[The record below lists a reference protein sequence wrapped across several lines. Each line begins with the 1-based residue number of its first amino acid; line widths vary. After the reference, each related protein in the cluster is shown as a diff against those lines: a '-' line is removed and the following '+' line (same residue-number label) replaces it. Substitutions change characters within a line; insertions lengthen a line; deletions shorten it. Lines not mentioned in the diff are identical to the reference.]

1 MNIIVTGSVG
11 FIGAAL
17 TKSLLEKKNKVIGID
32 NHNNYYDQSLKEDR
46 LKLLKDYKNYHH
58 FRVDIKNKDEI
69 SNIFKNFQPQVVV
82 NLAAQAGVR
91 YSIDNPISYVES
103 NLLGFFNIL
112 DTCKNY
118 KVDHLVYAS
127 SSSVYG
133 SNSKVP
139 FSTSHNVDHPLNMY
153 AATKKSNELMA
164 HSYSHLHDL
173 PTTGLRFFTVYG
185 PWDRPDMALHKFAI
199 AISKGQSIKIYNNGN
214 HTRDFTYI
222 DDIIEGIEKVINKP
236 SLPDPNFIK
245 NPQPYNSSSPWA
257 IYNIGNNNPVNLLD
271 FIKYIEMNLGKPA
284 IKEFLPLQEGDI
296 ANTWADID
304 NFDKVFNFRPK
315 TSIENGIKNFCDWF
329 KDYYKF

>member
-1 MNIIVTGSVG
+1 M
-11 FIGAAL
+11 
-17 TKSLLEKKNKVIGID
+17 IGID

-139 FSTSHNVDHPLNMY
+139 FSTSHNVDH
-153 AATKKSNELMA
+153 
-164 HSYSHLHDL
+164 HL
-173 PTTGLRFFTVYG
+173 
-185 PWDRPDMALHKFAI
+185 I
-199 AISKGQSIKIYNNGN
+199 
-214 HTRDFTYI
+214 
-222 DDIIEGIEKVINKP
+222 
-236 SLPDPNFIK
+236 
-245 NPQPYNSSSPWA
+245 
-257 IYNIGNNNPVNLLD
+257 
-271 FIKYIEMNLGKPA
+271 
-284 IKEFLPLQEGDI
+284 
-296 ANTWADID
+296 
-304 NFDKVFNFRPK
+304 
-315 TSIENGIKNFCDWF
+315 
-329 KDYYKF
+329 